1 MADRYLKNLL
11 GKNEQVIHRARQHWF
26 VLVGEILSESVLS
39 IALIVLVSVLM
50 VFLWTPNPA
59 WAPWVALG
67 YLLLIFPLVSLWR
80 DVLKWLNRQ
89 FIVTNRRV
97 IQIAGVLNKD
107 VIDSSLEKV
116 NDVKMEQSL
125 LGRLFDYGDVEILT
139 ASDIGV
145 NIFKRIG
152 APVRFKTAMLDAKD
166 KLETDRAGKGEAA
179 PDIPTMIAQLDSL
192 RKQGVL
198 TEEEFGKK
206 KAELLAKL

>member
-11 GKNEQVIHRARQHWF
+11 GKNEQVLLIARQHWL
-26 VLVGEILSESVLS
+26 VLAGEILSESVLS
-39 IALIVLVSVLM
+39 LALIVAVSMLWY
-50 VFLWTPNPA
+50 FLGEKYL
-59 WAPWVALG
+59 WAIWLALG
-67 YLLLIFPLVSLWR
+67 YLLLVFPLVSLWR

-125 LGRLFDYGDVEILT
+125 LGRMFGYGDVEILT

-145 NIFKRIG
+145 NVFKRINE
-152 APVRFKTAMLDAKD
+152 PVRFKTAMVDAKD
-166 KLETDRAGKGEAA
+166 KLETDRAARPEAP

-198 TEEEFGKK
+198 TEEEFGRK

>member
-11 GKNEQVIHRARQHWF
+11 GKNEQVILIARQHWL

-39 IALIVLVSVLM
+39 IALIVLVSLLWM
-50 VFLWTPNPA
+50 FLDQS
-59 WAPWVALG
+59 WAIWMPLG
-67 YLLLIFPLVSLWR
+67 YLLLVFPLVSLWR

-125 LGRLFDYGDVEILT
+125 LGRMLDYGDVEILT
-139 ASDIGV
+139 ASDIGA
-145 NIFKRIG
+145 NTFKRIG
-152 APVRFKTAMLDAKD
+152 SPVRFKTAMLDAKD
-166 KLETDRAGKGEAA
+166 KLETDRSGKAEAA
-179 PDIPTMIAQLDSL
+179 PDIPTMIAQLDNL
-192 RKQGVL
+192 RKQGLL
-198 TEEEFGKK
+198 TDDEFAKK